1 MGSECQSFDLHR
13 REESN
18 GETGKEAWTRS
29 KQASNQAMQ
38 KIWSE
43 PSSLVLGHGQ
53 HGRFLVCGEEAEEPS
68 APLYKLEVLSPDE
81 EDKPIPL
88 SNTCKNR
95 TNLASSVCSK
105 ASYCRALTSPAR
117 LPAHRHW
124 LVQLASWHSTI
135 LACWKADVGFSG
147 IESTMNWSILGRS
160 IVDATLI
167 CSGRAKATRHHQR
180 HSILCAGATA
190 WYTWLGSLEDAWT
203 GRSVCVS
210 WRRVLNPKF
219 CHVWCTD
226 VHSTKT
232 QIRDSDPNRRRGSP
246 ATLRLT
252 AIPWETVSVVL
263 LRQGALKVMVSL
275 PTNGFVYS
283 IWPDE

>member
-1 MGSECQSFDLHR
+1 MGSECQSFNLHSW
-13 REESN
+13 EESN
-18 GETGKEAWTRS
+18 GETGKEARTRRS

-53 HGRFLVCGEEAEEPS
+53 HGRFLVCGEEAEEPG

-88 SNTCKNR
+88 SNTIPMDEDAKTER
-95 TNLASSVCSK
+95 NLASSVCSK
-105 ASYCRALTSPAR
+105 ASYCRALTSPTR

-147 IESTMNWSILGRS
+147 IESIMNWFILGWS

-167 CSGRAKATRHHQR
+167 CSGRAKATGHHQR

-210 WRRVLNPKF
+210 WRRVLTPKF
-219 CHVWCTD
+219 CHVCYTAQKHKF
-226 VHSTKT
+226 VI
-232 QIRDSDPNRRRGSP
+232 Q
-246 ATLRLT
+246 TLTEDKGHQQR
-252 AIPWETVSVVL
+252 S
-263 LRQGALKVMVSL
+263 GSL
-275 PTNGFVYS
+275 PFPGRLFLWFFCVKVH
-283 IWPDE
+283 WKLWWAFLDE